1 MLMSSSISLRDLHDT
16 VNNLLRSSD
25 IKGILSHHK
34 QDQEWIQR
42 VSESSL
48 KMLDSCGNTKEILCL
63 VKGHIQQLRTTF
75 HRASLGETEKKLS
88 EYCFQRKELR
98 KQMLKRL
105 KSLKQAKNTTT
116 GGCGGQDTPVDDNL
130 IVVANVLKE
139 VRETIVILLE
149 SIMLL
154 MSMPNP
160 NPKTEKKMM
169 MMKCNGIFTVKAKFT
184 RLNSLSPWEDC
195 DTQALQSAIE
205 RLEAVESAMEDLEV
219 ELGCIFKRLMRTRV
233 LLLNILTN

>member
-1 MLMSSSISLRDLHDT
+1 MSSTFDSLKDLHDS
-16 VNNLLRSSD
+16 VNNLLRSPD
-25 IKGILSHHK
+25 IKGVLSLHEK
-34 QDQEWIQR
+34 DQKWIQK

-48 KMLDSCGNTKEILCL
+48 KMLDSCGNTKDILSL
-63 VKGHIQQLRTTF
+63 VKGHIQQLRSSF
-75 HRASLGETEKKLS
+75 HRASLGKTENKLLA
-88 EYCFQRKELR
+88 YCFQRKELR
-98 KQMLKRL
+98 KEMLKRL
-105 KSLKQAKNTTT
+105 KSLKEMKEITAGG
-116 GGCGGQDTPVDDNL
+116 GGCHNTSMDDNL
-130 IVVANVLKE
+130 VVVANLLKE

-160 NPKTEKKMM
+160 KPKTTKTLMR
-169 MMKCNGIFTVKAKFT
+169 CNGVLAVKVKFR

-195 DTQALQSAIE
+195 DVQALQSAIE

-233 LLLNILTN
+233 LLLNILTH

>member
-1 MLMSSSISLRDLHDT
+1 M
-16 VNNLLRSSD
+16 
-25 IKGILSHHK
+25 KQILYQDKH
-34 QDQEWIQR
+34 DQEWVQK

-48 KMLDSCGNTKEILCL
+48 KMLDSCGTIKDILCL
-63 VKGHIQQLRTTF
+63 VKGHIQELQSTF
-75 HRASLGETEKKLS
+75 RRASLGESERKLTA
-88 EYCFQRKELR
+88 YCFQRKEMR

-105 KSLKQAKNTTT
+105 NSLKKVNTCT
-116 GGCGGQDTPVDDNL
+116 GGLDETPIDDNL
-130 IVVANVLKE
+130 MVVGNVMKQ
-139 VRETIVILLE
+139 VRKTVVILLE

-160 NPKTEKKMM
+160 SLKTTKKVIN
-169 MMKCNGIFTVKAKFT
+169 CNGAFAAKVKFT
-184 RLNSLSPWEDC
+184 RVNSLSQWEDC
-195 DTQALQSAIE
+195 DDVQTIQSAIE

>member
-1 MLMSSSISLRDLHDT
+1 
-16 VNNLLRSSD
+16 
-25 IKGILSHHK
+25 
-34 QDQEWIQR
+34 
-42 VSESSL
+42 
-48 KMLDSCGNTKEILCL
+48 MLDSCGNTKEILCL

-105 KSLKQAKNTTT
+105 KSLKQAKNTSA
-116 GGCGGQDTPVDDNL
+116 GGEVQDIPVDDNL

-139 VRETIVILLE
+139 VRETLVILLE

-169 MMKCNGIFTVKAKFT
+169 IKCNGIFTVKAKFT

-195 DTQALQSAIE
+195 DTQALQSATE

>member
-105 KSLKQAKNTTT
+105 KSLKQAKNTSA
-116 GGCGGQDTPVDDNL
+116 GGEVQDIPVDDNL

-139 VRETIVILLE
+139 VRETLVILLE

-169 MMKCNGIFTVKAKFT
+169 IKCNGIFTVKAKFT

-195 DTQALQSAIE
+195 DTQALQSATE

>member
-1 MLMSSSISLRDLHDT
+1 MRSSTFESLRDMHDS
-16 VNNLLRSSD
+16 VNNLLRSPD
-25 IKGILSHHK
+25 IKGVFSDYPH
-34 QDQEWIQR
+34 DQKLIQK

-48 KMLDSCGNTKEILCL
+48 KMLDSCGNTKDILFM
-63 VKGHIQQLRTTF
+63 VKCHIQRLRSTF
-75 HRASLGETEKKLS
+75 RRASHGETENKLS
-88 EYCFQRKELR
+88 AYYFQRKELR

-105 KSLKQAKNTTT
+105 KSLKQMKNTTNT
-116 GGCGGQDTPVDDNL
+116 HVGGHDNL
-130 IVVANVLKE
+130 VVVANVLKE
-139 VRETIVILLE
+139 VRDTIVILLE

-160 NPKTEKKMM
+160 NPNTTKTMV
-169 MMKCNGIFTVKAKFT
+169 KCNGIMPVKVKLKFT

-195 DTQALQSAIE
+195 DVQEIQSAIE